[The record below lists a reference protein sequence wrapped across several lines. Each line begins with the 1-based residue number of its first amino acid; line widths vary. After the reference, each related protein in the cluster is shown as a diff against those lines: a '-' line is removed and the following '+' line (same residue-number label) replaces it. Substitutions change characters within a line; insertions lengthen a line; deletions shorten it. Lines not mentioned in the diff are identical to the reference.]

1 MRLADSIDFLSTPS
15 RLWRVL
21 MTTRILIVDDSPL
34 VRTLVRKYLESVPG
48 WQVCGEAGNG
58 SEGIEKAQQLKP
70 NFIVLDLSMPVMNGL
85 EAARVLNKIMP
96 AVPMVLFTSFI
107 THHLEEEALA
117 AGVRRVI
124 AKEKSMADLI
134 SAVHLLALKDV
145 A

>member
-1 MRLADSIDFLSTPS
+1 
-15 RLWRVL
+15 
-21 MTTRILIVDDSPL
+21 MTTRILIVDDNPM
-34 VRTLVRKYLESVPG
+34 VRTVLRRSLESVPG

-58 SEGIEKAQQLKP
+58 REGIEKAQQIKP

-85 EAARVLNKIMP
+85 EAARVLSKVMP

-117 AGVRRVI
+117 AGVRRVV
-124 AKEKSMADLI
+124 AKDKSLADLI

>member
-1 MRLADSIDFLSTPS
+1 MPYQV
-15 RLWRVL
+15 WRVL
-21 MTTRILIVDDSPL
+21 MTTRILLVDDSPM

-58 SEGIEKAQQLKP
+58 REGIEKAQQLKP

-107 THHLEEEALA
+107 THHLEEEALS

-134 SAVHLLALKDV
+134 SAVHLLAVKDV

>member
-1 MRLADSIDFLSTPS
+1 MP
-15 RLWRVL
+15 
-21 MTTRILIVDDSPL
+21 TRILIVDDSQV
-34 VRTLVRKYLESVPG
+34 VRTLLRRCLETVPG
-48 WQVCGEAGNG
+48 WQVCGEACNG
-58 SEGIEKAQQLKP
+58 REGIEKAQQIKP

-124 AKEKSMADLI
+124 AKDKSLADLI
-134 SAVHLLALKDV
+134 SAVHLLAEKK
-145 A
+145 AA